1 MGTQEEMQNV
11 RKYKRK
17 VMELRQTIRVL
28 LVVLLLFVIATT
40 TLAILLVWP
49 GSKEDSKDTAKDA
62 GRFEGEHRVEQYTI
76 DCEYRSKTDEEAGRY
91 SCTMDVLEFAG
102 AGYENVAAAAEEY
115 FSPDNLQ
122 ERLAHNFKQ
131 GGMFYRSE
139 IRTLECTRMDDT
151 VVSIKVFGHF
161 AEGGG
166 FYIQEGKTF
175 SVKTG
180 KLLELDDILK
190 DKKGFYS
197 VIDDLILSQLPVTYP
212 VITDACPNYKEIY
225 QEYFVESGELPQW
238 HLQADGLAFS
248 FNDLQFLGR
257 GDAEPCMMVVVPYEL
272 VSAYVKP
279 EYIYKGE

>member
-28 LVVLLLFVIATT
+28 LVVLLLFAIATT

-49 GSKEDSKDTAKDA
+49 GSKEGSKDTAKDA
-62 GRFEGEHRVEQYTI
+62 GRFEGEHRVEQYRLNCDYT
-76 DCEYRSKTDEEAGRY
+76 SKTEEEAGRY
-91 SCTMDVLEFAG
+91 TYRTDVLEFAG
-102 AGYENVAAAAEEY
+102 EGYEKVAAAVEEY
-115 FSPDNLQ
+115 FSVGDLSEYMDSSYALFYGCHCQ
-122 ERLAHNFKQ
+122 ETVQ
-131 GGMFYRSE
+131 
-139 IRTLECTRMDDT
+139 LECTRMDDT
-151 VVSIKVFGHF
+151 VVSVKRLVRF
-161 AEGGG
+161 AEAGG
-166 FYIQEGKTF
+166 FFVQDGATF

-197 VIDDLILSQLPVTYP
+197 VVDDLILAQLPVTYP
-212 VITDACPNYKEIY
+212 EILISCDDYKEIY
-225 QEYFVESGELPQW
+225 QEGYIDKKQLPEW
-238 HLQADGLAFS
+238 HLEEEGVAFS
-248 FNDLQFLGR
+248 FKDLEFLSR
-257 GDAEPCMMVVVPYEL
+257 GEALPCMMVVIPYEL